1 MSERP
6 SIRDEPEDVV
16 ETPSDGIMVTL
27 RGVNAALSAFVFA
40 APDSPLTLVGVGAGV
55 AASSSLSPMPRPVPR
70 ATTTAATPTIAIA
83 TPRLTIVVRR
93 NTATTSGD
101 GDAICPHAIQFL
113 RVTLSFGAPGDAT
126 VYQYDG
132 SRVLI
137 TGPVG
142 APRVCVCQPVGFKV

>member
-1 MSERP
+1 
-6 SIRDEPEDVV
+6 
-16 ETPSDGIMVTL
+16 MVTL

-40 APDSPLTLVGVGAGV
+40 APDSPLTLVGVGVGVVIPEPDAEAG
-55 AASSSLSPMPRPVPR
+55 AKGD
-70 ATTTAATPTIAIA
+70 TNTNTKGDTTAATITIAFA

-93 NTATTSGD
+93 NAATTSGD

-137 TGPVG
+137 TGPVS

>member
-1 MSERP
+1 
-6 SIRDEPEDVV
+6 
-16 ETPSDGIMVTL
+16 MVTL

-40 APDSPLTLVGVGAGV
+40 APDSPLTLVGVGVGVVIPEPDAEAG
-55 AASSSLSPMPRPVPR
+55 AKGD
-70 ATTTAATPTIAIA
+70 TTAATITIAFA

-93 NTATTSGD
+93 NAATTSGD

-137 TGPVG
+137 TGPVS

>member
-40 APDSPLTLVGVGAGV
+40 APDSPLTLVGVGVGVVIPEPDAEAG
-55 AASSSLSPMPRPVPR
+55 AKGD
-70 ATTTAATPTIAIA
+70 TTAATITIAFA

-93 NTATTSGD
+93 NAATTSGD

-137 TGPVG
+137 TGPVS